1 MGVVQMQ
8 FKKRGIEMEEV
19 DLELT
24 SMTDMV
30 FLLLSFFMLTG
41 TFDMAKMDDKLEI
54 QLPRAVVTTKQTE
67 KKNIIDITVDNRVLF
82 NGLLKSYQELDG
94 ELQKLANT
102 DPDEV
107 IIIKADKRVS
117 HGTVI
122 KVMGLCKKEGLA
134 NIGFA
139 ALLDADASK
148 FED

>member
-1 MGVVQMQ
+1 MQ
-8 FKKRGIEMEEV
+8 FKKHGNEMEDV

-54 QLPRAVVTTKQTE
+54 QLPRAVVTAKQSD
-67 KKNIIDITVDNRVLF
+67 KKNVIDITVDNRVLL
-82 NGLLKSYQELDG
+82 NGLLKTYEELDD
-94 ELQKLANT
+94 ELKKIAGK

-117 HGTVI
+117 HGTVV
-122 KVMGLCKKEGLA
+122 KVMGLCKKENLT

-139 ALLDADASK
+139 ALLDSNASS
-148 FED
+148 FQD